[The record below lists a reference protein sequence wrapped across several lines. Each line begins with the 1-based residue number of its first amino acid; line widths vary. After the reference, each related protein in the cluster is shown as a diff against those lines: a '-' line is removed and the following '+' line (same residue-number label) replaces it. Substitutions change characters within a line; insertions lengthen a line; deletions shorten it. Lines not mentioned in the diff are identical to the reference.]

1 MTTESGGRESS
12 LSAVLVGRK
21 RRRVVVES
29 DSDGEEVNA
38 EEATERRRPAVE
50 IGRLGGGGKDG

>member
-1 MTTESGGRESS
+1 MG
-12 LSAVLVGRK
+12 SAPAA
-21 RRRVVVES
+21 RRRVVVGS

-50 IGRLGGGGKDG
+50 QIGRLGGGGEEGWVT